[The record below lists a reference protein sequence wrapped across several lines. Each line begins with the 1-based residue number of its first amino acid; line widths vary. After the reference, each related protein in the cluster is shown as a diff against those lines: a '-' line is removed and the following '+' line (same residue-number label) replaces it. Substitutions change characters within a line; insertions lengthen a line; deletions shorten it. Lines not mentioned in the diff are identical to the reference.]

1 MEEPSVLDYVKA
13 KLMPWRGIKIDI
25 PPAEEP
31 VEAPILDDQ
40 PDLVKT
46 PRSPDQILPTSTLQ
60 AGVSLGVG
68 IRAFVKDKAVVPWRS
83 LVGISLGLFA
93 QLGLEPGPDRT
104 WQVGLVLY
112 VLAAGML
119 IWSYLSS
126 EWVEI
131 NPPPPAIEL
140 PPTKFVIRNWP
151 FLASLILAGLAFATM
166 GGDQFTALN
175 VTFWGMA
182 LVTMIWALWQHGEP
196 SHWWLHRLRTRFTAR
211 EWRVKIDRWTIL
223 IVAAILVVIFFRVYR
238 IQQVPGEMVS
248 DQAEKILDVW
258 EVVNGK
264 TSIFFPRN
272 TGREAIQMYLT
283 AGIILLFRTGF
294 SYISLKIGTVLAGLL
309 TLPYIYLLGKEFGN
323 RRIALYALFFA
334 GIAYWP
340 NVISR
345 VGLRFPLYPL
355 FVAPTLYYL
364 MRGLRT
370 SRIND
375 FLLAGLALGFG
386 LHGYT
391 PIRILPF
398 VVLLAV
404 GLYLVHRQV
413 QGGKAMARQG
423 LLLLVLAS
431 FYVFI
436 PLFRY
441 ALENPELF
449 SYRSFTRLGTVEQPL
464 PGPAGT
470 IFLSNLGRALAM
482 FAWDDGEIWVHSVIH
497 RPALDVIS
505 AALFYLGSA
514 LLFIRYLRKRD
525 WRDIFWLLS
534 VPMLLMPSILS
545 LAFPAENPALN
556 RMAGAIV
563 PAFLIVAFCLD
574 GLLQTVKARIGRKLG
589 SALAVVIA
597 SLLAYGAIAQNYD
610 LVFHQYAES
619 YRGGAWNTSEMGQV
633 IHDFASSVGSADSA
647 WVLAYPYWV
656 DTRLV
661 GINAGYPTRDYAIS
675 VENLLSTQSDRRAKL
690 FLVKPEDT
698 GGLDTLRGIYPNGV
712 LQVYTSQV
720 EGHDFWLFFVPP
732 SS

>member
-25 PPAEEP
+25 PPAEVP
-31 VEAPILDDQ
+31 AEALSLNDQ
-40 PDLVKT
+40 PDLVKPPLST
-46 PRSPDQILPTSTLQ
+46 DQIVPTTNLQ
-60 AGVSLGVG
+60 PVISLGSG
-68 IRAFVKDKAVVPWRS
+68 IRTLVKEKAVVPWRS
-83 LVGISLGLFA
+83 LTGIGLGLFA
-93 QLGLEPGPDRT
+93 QLSLEPGPDRT
-104 WQVGLVLY
+104 WQIGFILY
-112 VLAAGML
+112 LFAAGML
-119 IWSYLSS
+119 VWSYLSS

-131 NPPPPAIEL
+131 NPPPPAVEHM
-140 PPTKFVIRNWP
+140 PTQFVIRTWP
-151 FLASLILAGLAFATM
+151 FLVSLILAGLAFASM
-166 GGDQFTALN
+166 GGNEFTAWN
-175 VTFWGMA
+175 VIVWGLA
-182 LVTMIWALWQHGEP
+182 LATMIWALWQPGEP
-196 SHWWLHRLRTRFTAR
+196 SHLWLHRLRNRLTAR
-211 EWRVKIDRWTIL
+211 EWRVKIDRWTLL

-283 AGIILLFRTGF
+283 AGIVLLFRTGF

-345 VGLRFPLYPL
+345 VGLRFPLFPL
-355 FVAPTLYYL
+355 FVAPVLYYL

-370 SRIND
+370 SRLND
-375 FLLAGLALGFG
+375 FLLAGLFLGLG

-398 VVLLAV
+398 GVLLAV
-404 GLYLVHRQV
+404 GLYLLHRQV
-413 QGGKAMARQG
+413 QGGKAIARQG

-441 ALENPELF
+441 ALESPDMF

-464 PGPAGT
+464 PGPAGS

-482 FAWDDGEIWVHSVIH
+482 FAWDDGEIWVHSIIH
-497 RPALDVIS
+497 RPALDVVS

-534 VPMLLMPSILS
+534 VPVLMMPSILS

-563 PAFLIVAFCLD
+563 PVFLIVAFCLD
-574 GLLQTVKARIGRKLG
+574 GLLQTVKTRIGSKLG
-589 SALAVVIA
+589 SALAVGIA
-597 SLLAYGAIAQNYD
+597 ACLAYGAIAQNYD
-610 LVFHQYAES
+610 LVFHQYSDA

-633 IHDFASSVGSADSA
+633 IHDFASSVGSADTA

-661 GINAGYPTRDYAIS
+661 GMNAGYPTRDYAIS
-675 VENLLSTQSDRRAKL
+675 VENLPNTMSDRRAKL
-690 FLVKPEDT
+690 FLIKPEDT
-698 GGLDTLRGIYPNGV
+698 SGLDTLRGIYPNGV

-720 EGHDFWLFFVPP
+720 EGHEFWLFFVPP